1 MAACSR
7 IPEGQ
12 STPVEYDHSIDTKQ
26 EERNSDMPSYLVY
39 IGTYTFSNR
48 EPKSEGVYIY
58 RMDAESGHLTFAGT
72 AKAGENP
79 AFLAIHPNGR
89 YLYAANELMEF
100 QGTEGGGVSALAI
113 NPSDGSLSLINQQPS
128 HGGATCHISLD
139 RTGKY
144 ALVANYMGGNAT
156 MLPILEDGSLAPAT
170 SIVQHSGTGPNPQR
184 QEQPHTH
191 SVFIDH
197 ENRHALVSDL
207 GIDKVM
213 VYQLDLANGK
223 LQPNQPP
230 FAQVTGGSGPRHLDF
245 HPSGRFVY
253 LINEM
258 GNTITAFRYDGEK
271 GELHEIQTVD
281 TLPSDFSGESTC
293 ADIHVDPAGKFV
305 YGSNRGHDSLVI
317 FAIDPS
323 TGKLSY
329 VGHESTRGKTP
340 RNFGIEPNGNFL
352 LAANQD
358 SHTVITYR
366 IDKQSGKLG
375 YLSTTEV
382 PMPVCI
388 KFLRK
393 AS

>member
-1 MAACSR
+1 M
-7 IPEGQ
+7 
-12 STPVEYDHSIDTKQ
+12 K
-26 EERNSDMPSYLVY
+26 SYLVY
-39 IGTYTFSNR
+39 IGTYTFPNR
-48 EPKSEGVYIY
+48 EPRSEGIYIY
-58 RMDAESGHLTFAGT
+58 RMDSQSGNLTFTGIG
-72 AKAGENP
+72 KGGENP
-79 AFLAIHPNGR
+79 AFLAIHPNGK

-100 QGTEGGGVSALAI
+100 QGNDGGAVSALAI
-113 NPSDGSLSLINQQPS
+113 NPSDGALNLINQQPS
-128 HGGATCHISLD
+128 HGGATCHINLD
-139 RTGKY
+139 ATGRY

-156 MLPILEDGSLAPAT
+156 MLPIHEDGSLAPAS
-170 SIVQHSGTGPNPQR
+170 SIVQHAGTGPNPQR

-197 ENRHALVSDL
+197 ENQHALVSDL

-213 VYQLDLANGK
+213 IYQLDLENGK
-223 LQPNQPP
+223 LVPNQPP
-230 FAQVTGGSGPRHLDF
+230 FALVAGGSGPRHLDF
-245 HPSGRFVY
+245 HPNGKFVY

-258 GNTITAFRYDGEK
+258 GNTIIVFNYDGQK
-271 GELHEIQTVD
+271 GELQEIQTVN
-281 TLPSDFSGESTC
+281 TLPPDFSGESTC

-317 FAIDPS
+317 FAIDQL

-340 RNFGIEPNGNFL
+340 RNFGIDPEGNFL

-358 SHTVITYR
+358 SNTVITYR
-366 IDKQSGKLG
+366 RDIQTGKLS

-388 KFLRK
+388 KFLPLE
-393 AS
+393 S